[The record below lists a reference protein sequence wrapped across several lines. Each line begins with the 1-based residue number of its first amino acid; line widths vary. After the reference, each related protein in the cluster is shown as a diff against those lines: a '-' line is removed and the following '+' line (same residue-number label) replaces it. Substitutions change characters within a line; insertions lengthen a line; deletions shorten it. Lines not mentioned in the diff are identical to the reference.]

1 MMNDLPQKDASR
13 RRTAFLAAFFLAV
26 CLDDGIVQAQDSMV
40 IDDFDG
46 AVQESGL
53 PAGWSPLTFRKIPRH
68 TRYTRVREEGNA
80 VVKAEADRSA
90 SGIFKKVDIDPVRF
104 PILKWRWKVDHILER
119 GDERTR
125 AGDDYAARIYVTFA
139 YDPDAVSLWERS
151 KYAAIKLFYGEYPP
165 QGALNY
171 IWANRLPKGSV
182 IDNAYTDRAK
192 MIAVESG
199 AENSG
204 RWMKEGVNLYEDYK
218 RLFGKEPPHI
228 SGIALMTDTDNT
240 GGSATGYYDDIV
252 LFRK

>member
-1 MMNDLPQKDASR
+1 MDDSPQKYESR
-13 RRTAFLAAFFLAV
+13 RKTAFFAVLFLVV
-26 CLDDGIVQAQDSMV
+26 CFSDGVAQAQDSIV
-40 IDDFDG
+40 IDDFEG
-46 AVQESGL
+46 AAKNDGL

-68 TRYTRVREEGNA
+68 SRYTLVREEGNA

-90 SGIFKKVDIDPVRF
+90 SGIYKKVDIDPVRF

-139 YDPDAVSLWERS
+139 YDPDTASLWERS
-151 KYAAIKLFYGEYPP
+151 QYAVIKFVYGEYPP

-171 IWANRLPKGSV
+171 IWANRLPKGRD

-199 AENSG
+199 TENSG
-204 RWMKEGVNLYEDYK
+204 RWMEEGVNLYEDYK

-240 GGSATGYYDDIV
+240 GGSAIGYYDDIV
-252 LFRK
+252 LSGK